1 MTNEEGKKVMFK
13 IMFDLLFAEDT
24 QDVLSVIA
32 KHLELNEQDIE
43 EVEDRFGGELRDAF
57 MNTPGFSSSP
67 LAKSLAEA
75 EREKRRN
82 RKRDTTE
89 KEAKNIMLRIMLDLL
104 FVKNIKGALTV
115 TAKHL
120 KLSEQDIDE
129 VVDRFN
135 EAMSDTFGN
144 NPPEF
149 VDPFLPKGGAE
160 NNSN

>member
-1 MTNEEGKKVMFK
+1 MTNEESKKIMFR
-13 IMFDLLFAEDT
+13 IMFDLLFVKDT

-32 KHLELNEQDIE
+32 KHLGLNKQDIE
-43 EVEDRFGGELRDAF
+43 EVEDRFAGELRDTF
-57 MNTPGFSSSP
+57 INTPGFSSSQ
-67 LAKSLAEA
+67 LAKSLAED
-75 EREKRRN
+75 ERKKRRK

-89 KEAKNIMLRIMLDLL
+89 KEEKNIMLRIMLDLL

-115 TAKHL
+115 IAKHL
-120 KLSEQDIDE
+120 KLSGQDIDE

-149 VDPFLPKGGAE
+149 VDPFLQKGGAE
-160 NNSN
+160 DNSN